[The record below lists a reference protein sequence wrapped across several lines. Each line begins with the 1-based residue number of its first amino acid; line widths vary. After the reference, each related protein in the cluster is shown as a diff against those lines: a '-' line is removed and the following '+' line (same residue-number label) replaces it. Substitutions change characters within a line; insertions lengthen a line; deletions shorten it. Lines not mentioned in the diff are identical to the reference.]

1 MGVQDTNRRRSL
13 PKEKMIDPE
22 LLKAELNQIITESL
36 TELGGSDVA
45 YTELLAFLNEN
56 NMLSRPRRLLV
67 GQLIFF
73 KYAPQDQRFL
83 ESNRPF
89 DAYPL
94 IFITTA
100 YRGGFEGINLH
111 YLDPE
116 TRSLLFENMRKSFTT
131 LGKPNRTARININY
145 HDLRTKR
152 SLRSFKACYR
162 NYKWDGIRKPPISVP
177 FQFWE
182 TLIHQDLGFFGKKN
196 KSNIYLESW
205 ATIRKPTRRKS
216 K

>member
-1 MGVQDTNRRRSL
+1 
-13 PKEKMIDPE
+13 MIDPE
-22 LLKAELNQIITESL
+22 ALKAELDQIITESL
-36 TELGGSDVA
+36 TELGGNDAA
-45 YTELLAFLNEN
+45 YTELLTFLNKH

-73 KYAPQDQRFL
+73 KYAPQDQRFI

-116 TRSLLFENMRKSFTT
+116 TRSLLFENMIKSFSIP
-131 LGKPNRTARININY
+131 GEPNRTARININY
-145 HDLRTKR
+145 HTMKIKKPLR
-152 SLRSFKACYR
+152 LFKPCYR
-162 NYKWDGIRKPPISVP
+162 NYKWDGIRKAPISVP
-177 FQFWE
+177 FQFWK
-182 TLIHQDLGFFGKKN
+182 TLIDQDLGFFRKKR

-205 ATIRKPTRRKS
+205 ATIRKRTGRKS

>member
-1 MGVQDTNRRRSL
+1 MGVQDSNRRRPL
-13 PKEKMIDPE
+13 PKEKMTDPE
-22 LLKAELNQIITESL
+22 SLKTELDQIITESL

-45 YTELLAFLNEN
+45 YTELLTFLNKH
-56 NMLSRPRRLLV
+56 NMLVRPRRLLV

-73 KYAPQDQRFL
+73 KYAPQDHRFI

-89 DAYPL
+89 DTYPL

-131 LGKPNRTARININY
+131 LGEPSRTARININY
-145 HDLRTKR
+145 HAMRTKR
-152 SLRSFKACYR
+152 PLRLFKPCYR
-162 NYKWDGIRKPPISVP
+162 NYKWDGIRKSPISVP

-182 TLIHQDLGFFGKKN
+182 TLINQDLGFFRKKR

-205 ATIRKPTRRKS
+205 KTIRKPTGRKG